1 MILVLIFTVML
12 SKSIAIAS
20 YIIYSINIISYCYL
34 IIAFILID
42 KVKCLFAKAKFI
54 FFLLFFS
61 LICGNFAI
69 SLNYSF
75 YTKYKIICPFTMK
88 DINLKSHLKRR
99 CEFYNLNSNSRYSYQ
114 YICSYNPKDDFK
126 KLILTKDEYD
136 EENKLELIRCIL
148 VKNLLNDNNIINEF
162 DKEYDDIDKYY
173 CSLIYEPKKN
183 NYINYKECDKNR
195 FNIYALALPLNF
207 IQLVFAFIFLSACRK
222 MENNNIRIERDDR
235 PDVIERLFSLN
246 RMLILLR
253 ELLNVNIANMN
264 NSNISTEKTE
274 VDNNNEEDFDD
285 EKTKNIII
293 YNNTSFEVNTN
304 IDRLYNENKKEV
316 DKNSISLDQINLH
329 INSDDVLMKQNFDSD
344 KKDS

>member
-12 SKSIAIAS
+12 SKSIAIAT

-42 KVKCLFAKAKFI
+42 KVKCLFAKTKFI

-222 MENNNIRIERDDR
+222 MENNNII
-235 PDVIERLFSLN
+235 
-246 RMLILLR
+246 
-253 ELLNVNIANMN
+253 
-264 NSNISTEKTE
+264 
-274 VDNNNEEDFDD
+274 
-285 EKTKNIII
+285 
-293 YNNTSFEVNTN
+293 
-304 IDRLYNENKKEV
+304 
-316 DKNSISLDQINLH
+316 
-329 INSDDVLMKQNFDSD
+329 
-344 KKDS
+344 